1 MHRRSARSKTKLFV
15 ERPVRQCLIPRE
27 RTQQSARVCYREL
40 SVCTSAAKVLKID
53 DTVVVRE
60 AKQKVAVGD
69 ECAYEK
75 SCGGSHPADL
85 EARPRSHSFDV
96 HFGKE
101 VLAVN
106 P

>member
-1 MHRRSARSKTKLFV
+1 
-15 ERPVRQCLIPRE
+15 LISRE
-27 RTQQSARVCYREL
+27 RTQQSACVCYREL
-40 SVCTSAAKVLKID
+40 SVCTRPSKVLDARTSVCTSAAKVLKID